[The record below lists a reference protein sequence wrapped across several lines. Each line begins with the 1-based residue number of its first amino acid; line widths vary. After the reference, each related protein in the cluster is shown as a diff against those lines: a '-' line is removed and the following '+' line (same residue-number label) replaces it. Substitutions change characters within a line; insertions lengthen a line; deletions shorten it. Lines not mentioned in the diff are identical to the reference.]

1 MTKLEEL
8 RERQGNRCFYCREPL
23 QDGGNNPVTFDH
35 VIPHSLVKGIGGLP
49 DNLVAA
55 CSSCNQKKADQIPED
70 WDRRVGEWQLTDFGN
85 WVWRGSAI
93 D

>member
-8 RERQGNRCFYCREPL
+8 RERQGNRCFYCHEPL
-23 QDGGNNPVTFDH
+23 HDDGDNPATLDH
-35 VIPHSLVKGIGGLP
+35 VIPRCVVKAIGEVP

-55 CSSCNQKKADQIPED
+55 CSSCNNKKADQIPED
-70 WDRRVGEWQLTDFGN
+70 WDGRLGEWQLTDFGN
-85 WVWRGSAI
+85 WVWRGSTI